1 MVKSKKKYNT
11 GSRHSIK
18 SRKNAQRGGDLGAY
32 SSFAPVSLGSDKTT
46 ESLKSIEK
54 LQDTTNQS
62 SLIISY
68 VQASRY
74 GTPTGASSYITI
86 KDTLKS
92 IRKDNIDT
100 MDNISK
106 ILSNPSPTVQ
116 RQAFKEIRSLKK
128 KVNTYKFQ
136 KIIQSKR
143 DVESSFKNVKPQ
155 RKPEKS
161 ELFNSVSNRVHLV
174 RSKILLDLATLV
186 REETQKIN
194 ILLSEVVND
203 KTDDSFDRDAD
214 STR

>member
-11 GSRHSIK
+11 SSRHSIK
-18 SRKNAQRGGDLGAY
+18 SRKMTQRGGDLGAY

-68 VQASRY
+68 VQAARY
-74 GTPTGASSYITI
+74 GTPTGASSYVTI
-86 KDTLKS
+86 KDTLVS

-100 MDNISK
+100 MENISK
-106 ILSNPSPTVQ
+106 ILSNSSPTVQ
-116 RQAFKEIRSLKK
+116 RQAFKEIKRLKK

-155 RKPEKS
+155 RKPDKS

-174 RSKILLDLATLV
+174 RSKVLSDLATLI

-194 ILLSEVVND
+194 ILL
-203 KTDDSFDRDAD
+203 T
-214 STR
+214 